1 GIILVFDEVITGF
14 GRVGE
19 AFAAQRFGVTPDIIT
34 AAKGL
39 TSGTVPMGAVLVA
52 DAIHDAFMHGP
63 QNAIELF
70 HGYTYS
76 GHPLAC
82 AAAIATLDTYAEEG

>member
-1 GIILVFDEVITGF
+1 
-14 GRVGE
+14 
-19 AFAAQRFGVTPDIIT
+19 
-34 AAKGL
+34 
-39 TSGTVPMGAVLVA
+39 MGAVLVA
-52 DAIHDAFMHGP
+52 DAIFDAFMHGP

-82 AAAIATLDTYAEEG
+82 AAAIATLDTYAEEELFTRAITLGPQWKTHCTACAARRM